1 MTTMQHNISGNLN
14 KRDTYEV
21 NRGFYDLLWSDTHLT
36 RPDRFNTWP
45 LISELLP
52 TAPARLEIGPGL
64 RPRLPIPGTSFLDIS
79 PPVIE
84 RLKALGGMAVSG
96 ESTDLPFSDGQFEL
110 VCAFDVLEH
119 SEDDRRVLG
128 EVSRVLKEEGC
139 FVFSVPV
146 HARFWTKFDEFVGH
160 VRRYEPAE
168 LPALLA
174 AHDLVIDRSAAYG
187 MQPANSRLLDLG
199 VWFLTHRRRGAMWW
213 YNKVMMPLGM
223 YFQKRLNFVD
233 GLVDAAGVDEIVLV
247 CRKRTVTAG
256 LS

>member
-1 MTTMQHNISGNLN
+1 
-14 KRDTYEV
+14 
-21 NRGFYDLLWSDTHLT
+21 
-36 RPDRFNTWP
+36 
-45 LISELLP
+45 
-52 TAPARLEIGPGL
+52 
-64 RPRLPIPGTSFLDIS
+64 
-79 PPVIE
+79 
-84 RLKALGGMAVSG
+84 
-96 ESTDLPFSDGQFEL
+96 
-110 VCAFDVLEH
+110 
-119 SEDDRRVLG
+119 
-128 EVSRVLKEEGC
+128 
-139 FVFSVPV
+139 
-146 HARFWTKFDEFVGH
+146 VGH
-160 VRRYEPAE
+160 DRRYEPAE